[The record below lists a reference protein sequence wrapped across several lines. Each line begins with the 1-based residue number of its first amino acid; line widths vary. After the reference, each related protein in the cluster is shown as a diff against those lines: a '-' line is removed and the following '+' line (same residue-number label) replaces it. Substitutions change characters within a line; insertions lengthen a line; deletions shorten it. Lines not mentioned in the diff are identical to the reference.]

1 METILYLIRF
11 SLSMCVSWLKAG
23 QAYRQNP
30 CSETA
35 NAPAVGDLTTS
46 PQMMDSLLDKET
58 GILNEK
64 EVHVRHAGLVFH
76 QTHTNIH
83 ASDCCASQS

>member
-1 METILYLIRF
+1 
-11 SLSMCVSWLKAG
+11 MCVSWLKAG

-64 EVHVRHAGLVFH
+64 EVHVRHAGLSCISSNSH
-76 QTHTNIH
+76 QH
-83 ASDCCASQS
+83 SCF